1 MHMQGNKIVLD
12 LEFTPIRDP
21 DLQAVARSEILEI
34 GAVKLNEQNAVLEEF
49 QTYVKPQYSRVLP
62 RVTVLTGITEETVA
76 TAPSYAEAMANFT
89 DWFRLSQPVLYMEQ
103 FRSERNSERGRS
115 QGTVAARYVLHP
127 LGGLAATASE
137 NVWIYPPDE
146 PDQCTGL
153 YADLFRGNGT
163 RGVGRCQE
171 HGEDP
176 EAAE

>member
-49 QTYVKPQYSRVLP
+49 QTVL
-62 RVTVLTGITEETVA
+62 RRGNGEL
-76 TAPSYAEAMANFT
+76 YRL
-89 DWFRLSQPVLYMEQ
+89 DRFRLSQPVLYMEQ
-103 FRSERNSERGRS
+103 FRSERNSERGRP
-115 QGTVAARYVLHP
+115 QGTVAARYVLHS

-176 EAAE
+176 EAAEQLAGRAGANPAIPHHL

>member
-1 MHMQGNKIVLD
+1 MQGNKIVLD

-89 DWFRLSQPVLYMEQ
+89 DWIGSDC
-103 FRSERNSERGRS
+103 RSRFYTWSNSD
-115 QGTVAARYVLHP
+115 Q
-127 LGGLAATASE
+127 
-137 NVWIYPPDE
+137 NVILNE
-146 PDQCTGL
+146 
-153 YADLFRGNGT
+153 ADLKEQSLHDMFYTHWVDLQRLHQRMYGFTRQMNLTNALGSMQIYFEGT
-163 RGVGRCQE
+163 E
-171 HGEDP
+171 HG
-176 EAAE
+176 A